1 MLTLARFMK
10 LIPTTFIPLL
20 TPSIDAPVSTADA
33 ANDVRAQ
40 VHRTLESG
48 IERAGEQRRSSELRT
63 QVSALRHERAV
74 LEQQLESL
82 CVWEHQ
88 ELDGDVVTTVLPL
101 ECTETVRSH
110 SARVFSTAYYS
121 PLEGQSRYATGTL
134 DGDRRLNGQGVRT
147 ADGTAPYP
155 GTVAA
160 PPAYAFGTM
169 LYVDGFGPGKVH
181 DRGGAI
187 QRHGSHD
194 RLDLWMG
201 AGDAGL
207 LASERWGVRE
217 HEAAVFVAGAPED
230 IEAILTRFV
239 G

>member
-1 MLTLARFMK
+1 MLTLAKIIK

-20 TPSIDAPVSTADA
+20 NPSIDAQVSNADA

-40 VHRTLESG
+40 VHRTVESG
-48 IERAGEQRRSSELRT
+48 LERMREQQRGWELRSEISSLRQERAL
-63 QVSALRHERAV
+63 

-88 ELDGDVVTTVLPL
+88 ELDGEVVTTMLPL
-101 ECTETVRSH
+101 ECSETVRSR
-110 SARVFSTAYYS
+110 SARVVSTAYYS
-121 PLEGQSRYATGTL
+121 PLEGQSRYATGSL

-160 PPAYAFGTM
+160 PPQYAFGTM
-169 LYVDGFGPGKVH
+169 LYVDGFGAGKVH

-207 LASERWGVRE
+207 AASERWGVRE
-217 HEAAVFVAGAPED
+217 HEAAVFVEGAPED

>member
-1 MLTLARFMK
+1 MLTLARIIK

-20 TPSIDAPVSTADA
+20 NPSIDAQVSTADA
-33 ANDVRAQ
+33 ANEVRAQ
-40 VHRTLESG
+40 VHRTVESG
-48 IERAGEQRRSSELRT
+48 LERVDEQRRSWELHT
-63 QVSALRHERAV
+63 QVSALRHERAL

-88 ELDGDVVTTVLPL
+88 ELDGEVVTTVLPL
-101 ECTETVRSH
+101 ECSETVRSR
-110 SARVFSTAYYS
+110 STKVVSTAYYS

-134 DGDRRLNGQGVRT
+134 DGDRKLNGQGVRT
-147 ADGTAPYP
+147 ADGTAPYR

-160 PPAYAFGTM
+160 PPVYAFGTM
-169 LYVDGFGPGKVH
+169 LYVDGFGAGKVH

-187 QRHGSHD
+187 QRHDSHD
-194 RLDLWMG
+194 RIDLWMG

-207 LASERWGVRE
+207 RACERWGVQE

-230 IEAILTRFV
+230 IETILTRFV